1 MYMRST
7 DNIAEEL
14 FDKIRSRVSSIK
26 LGDTDGMQT
35 TDSSQARFF
44 EFQFKHKDLPIGA
57 VTLSL
62 NEEGTLQVYFP
73 NSIVEDADSDTADA
87 WYGFLK
93 ELSKFSARNM
103 LNYETHN
110 VTKERLDKKD
120 YQFLT
125 QRSQDEVME
134 NKMYGSS
141 QKSFLEQGTAKIII
155 QHKL

>member
-62 NEEGTLQVYFP
+62 MKKALYRYTFR
-73 NSIVEDADSDTADA
+73 IV
-87 WYGFLK
+87 
-93 ELSKFSARNM
+93 
-103 LNYETHN
+103 
-110 VTKERLDKKD
+110 
-120 YQFLT
+120 
-125 QRSQDEVME
+125 
-134 NKMYGSS
+134 
-141 QKSFLEQGTAKIII
+141 
-155 QHKL
+155 